1 METFNT
7 ELPDRPIY
15 CFPSAFIPVGLCLYG
30 FHILAFVCQNWGVGA
45 SIIFFFLMQI
55 CMMP

>member
-15 CFPSAFIPVGLCLYG
+15 CFPSAFIPVGLCMASTFWHL
-30 FHILAFVCQNWGVGA
+30 FAKTGA
-45 SIIFFFLMQI
+45 
-55 CMMP
+55 